1 MIYPERMPKKSTRVA
16 TAALI
21 CFAVALT
28 PSLSQGQLDR
38 AKVDEIVVTAQK
50 REQRFIEVPINLTAL
65 SGEFLQDLGYYDY
78 SQIGT
83 LVPGLTVQAQS
94 PNNPGYN
101 IRGITSD
108 SGSAQFEPRVSLYE
122 NGVPTSRSRGS
133 YAEVFD
139 AERVEVLK
147 GPQSTLFGRSA
158 EIGAISVVTNK
169 PTDELDARVRLGGGN
184 LGYFLADAF
193 VNIPIG
199 PNMATRVAVI
209 HRQRNGFLENRAGGD
224 LNGLGVTA
232 IRGSMRF
239 WPTDDLTIDVILGYQ
254 HDDVP
259 GTSFKAQN
267 LPTLGSTTSPFTA
280 ADLEQGTNL
289 GINRDLYSALLQ
301 GEWDVSD
308 EWSVSWSTS
317 WRQFDSKEFFDA
329 DGSAS
334 PALFFGEIA
343 EGKQFNQ
350 EIRTNFTALE
360 SDLNGFFGIDVF
372 FEDGSQNVPLE
383 TDDATVL
390 ALAQPINEVPNFLF
404 DPQQGFIQNGNST
417 LFQFTN
423 FGRTWEFD
431 VFADA
436 TYRIWD
442 GLEITAGVRG
452 IWLWKKSQYIA
463 PGAVSEPG
471 TECPGFGPIPCSTI
485 VDLAAP
491 TTLGELIS
499 AEDNFGK
506 AVGRAVLHYNFAE
519 RFDVDATMFGGWNR
533 GWRPPVLQ
541 VQDPTTENPTGIQVI
556 DGETV
561 DSYEVGGKGLFL
573 DGRLQLEG
581 SFYYYDYQNFQITFF
596 ERAGLA
602 GQFTTVNGGEAT
614 GYGTELAA
622 NSQPLEWLNIFT
634 NYAWTHARF
643 DSDVLIPVGDTERN
657 LKGSQFR
664 LTPEHK
670 VNIGG
675 QFFYDFTSDVNGY
688 LTTWFTWQ
696 SEIFFENTNLDSL
709 SQGSYGLW
717 NARIGADILG
727 VGEIIEGG
735 QGRLG
740 VALFAYN
747 ILDKRYLIDAGNT
760 GLQFGVPTFVAGP
773 PRLWGGEVTY
783 HF

>member
-1 MIYPERMPKKSTRVA
+1 MPRKTR
-16 TAALI
+16 TSIALLGALLI
-21 CFAVALT
+21 AHPGAVEA
-28 PSLSQGQLDR
+28 QLDR

-101 IRGITSD
+101 IRGVTSD
-108 SGSAQFEPRVSLYE
+108 DGSAQFEPRVSLYE

-169 PTDELDARVRLGGGN
+169 PTDELDASVRLGGGN

-193 VNIPIG
+193 VNVPISEY
-199 PNMATRVAVI
+199 MATRLAVI
-209 HRQRNGFLENRAGGD
+209 HRDRNGFLENLAGGD

-232 IRGSMRF
+232 VRGSMRF
-239 WPTDDLTIDVILGYQ
+239 WPTDDLTLDVILAYQ

-267 LPTLGSTTSPFTA
+267 LPTIGSTTSPFTA

-289 GINRDLYSALLQ
+289 GIERDLWSALFQ
-301 GEWDVSD
+301 GEWVIDDDWTVST
-308 EWSVSWSTS
+308 STS
-317 WRQFDSKEFFDA
+317 WRQFDSTELFDA

-334 PALFFGEIA
+334 PSLFFGEIA

-350 EIRTNFTALE
+350 EIRTNFAALE
-360 SDLNGFFGIDVF
+360 QDLNGFFGIDIF
-372 FEDGSQNVPLE
+372 WEKGTQNVPLNI
-383 TDDATVL
+383 DDGTVF
-390 ALAQPINEVPNFLF
+390 ALAQENPPEFLYN
-404 DPQQGFIQNGNST
+404 PQDGFVQNGNNS
-417 LFQFTN
+417 FFEFTN
-423 FGRTWEFD
+423 AGRTFEFD
-431 VFADA
+431 AFADG
-436 TYRIWD
+436 TYRILE
-442 GLEITAGVRG
+442 GLDITAGIRG
-452 IWLWKKSQYIA
+452 IWLWKSSSYVGTTPVSQ
-463 PGAVSEPG
+463 PG
-471 TECPGFGPIPCSTI
+471 TTCPMFGPVPCSTI
-485 VDLAAP
+485 LEFATP
-491 TTLGELIS
+491 TTNGEVIE

-541 VQDPTTENPTGIQVI
+541 VQEPTEEAPDGIQVI
-556 DGETV
+556 PGETV
-561 DSYEVGGKGLFL
+561 DSYEIGGKGLFF

-596 ERAGLA
+596 ERSGLA

-614 GYGTELAA
+614 GYGTELAM
-622 NSQPLEWLNIFT
+622 NSQPWEWLNFFS
-634 NYAWTHARF
+634 NFAWTHARF
-643 DSDVLIPVGDTERN
+643 DSNVFVPTGEGGEERN

-664 LTPEHK
+664 LTPEYK

-675 QFFYDFTSDVNGY
+675 QFFYDITSRVNSY
-688 LTTWFTWQ
+688 FTTWFTWQ
-696 SEIFFENTNLDSL
+696 SEIFFENTNDSAL
-709 SQGSYGLW
+709 RQGSYGLW
-717 NARIGADILG
+717 NARVGADILD
-727 VGEIIEGG
+727 VGDL
-735 QGRLG
+735 LG
-740 VALFAYN
+740 TGESQLGLALFAYN
-747 ILDKRYLIDAGNT
+747 ILDKRYIIDAGNT
-760 GLQFGVPTFVAGP
+760 GNTFGIPTFVAGP

-783 HF
+783 MF